1 MLTFDTYHYY
11 SMLSQ
16 IILSWNNF
24 NFKIMKTILVPT
36 DFSKNANNALKF
48 AVGLAKEEKARI
60 LLLNAWEIGYPATE
74 IPITG
79 EIIAQQLH
87 TAEINSRKRLDS
99 MILKVKES
107 ADVKCDPISVQGLVV
122 EAVLNAIEKYRV
134 NLVIMGTKGATGLKE
149 IFIGSNTAKVIQ
161 KANCPLI
168 AVPNGAA
175 FNGIKRITFATNYKT
190 EDIKALKK
198 VVKIARL
205 FKADIT
211 LLHVADENYTKTEA
225 EMLLRIFAD
234 KVAKKLQFS
243 QLTYKLI
250 YGNKIEKKLDDYVKQ
265 KHADLFVMSTLHPN
279 LFDRL
284 FGGSLVKTMAYH
296 TKMPLMVFH
305 HPDHS
310 VIFL

>member
-1 MLTFDTYHYY
+1 
-11 SMLSQ
+11 
-16 IILSWNNF
+16 
-24 NFKIMKTILVPT
+24 MKTILVPT
-36 DFSKNANNALKF
+36 DFSKNADNALKF
-48 AVGLAKEEKARI
+48 AIGLAKEEKDKI

-79 EIIAQQLH
+79 EIIAQQLLS
-87 TAEINSRKRLDS
+87 AETNSKKRLDS
-99 MILKVKES
+99 IILKLRES
-107 ADVKCDPISVQGLVV
+107 DVKCDRISVEGQVV
-122 EAVLNAIEKYRV
+122 DAVLNAIEKYRV
-134 NLVIMGTKGATGLKE
+134 NLVIMGTKGASGLKE

-161 KANCPLI
+161 KTNCPLI
-168 AVPNGAA
+168 AVPKGAV
-175 FNGIKRITFATNYKT
+175 FNSLKRITFATNYKT

-198 VVKIARL
+198 VVKIAKL

-211 LLHVADENYTKTEA
+211 LLHVADENYKKEESEILLKT
-225 EMLLRIFAD
+225 FTD
-234 KVAKKLQFS
+234 KVTKKLQFS

-250 YGNKIEKKLDDYVKQ
+250 YGKNIEKKLDDYVKQ

-305 HPDHS
+305 HPDNS
-310 VIFL
+310 IIFL